1 MRVHDDSRT
10 SPVARL
16 GSLIAAGRRA
26 DAEVDSTS
34 LVPDRLPDA
43 EILAASRMALQLG
56 ECSQAI
62 RLARAF
68 ARRSPKVMDRVLH
81 AAGILAEAGRLE
93 EALELVEPLARQ
105 HGGDPSINH
114 FLGTV
119 QQQLGAQDVVEAQLL
134 KALAA
139 AESSGITWL
148 TLAAQHRFSADDP
161 LFRRLAGLRPAFARL
176 EPARRVPY
184 LFALGKA
191 LLDTGDADGAFDAF
205 AEGGS
210 LNPESALYD
219 AGHYRRRADSVITGN
234 DAASVARVVLR
245 KRDTRAIFV
254 LGMPRSGTTL
264 LQRILTANDAVAAGG
279 EFAGMGVATMDIRR
293 RGLETAAALSAAPAD
308 VGSAALDEVAA
319 VYTHLLD
326 ERFGAPG
333 RIVDKSISNTQFA
346 ALIALLFP
354 AAPLILVERNALD
367 VAWSCFRTYFSNGQG
382 WSWTLENISRH
393 LLAETRLA
401 AHWKQ
406 VLGDR
411 LIHVSYERLVREP
424 EEVVPALCVRCGID
438 YDESMLAFHKRGKGA
453 VQTASVAQVREPL
466 NDRSIGA
473 ARAVAH
479 RLGPVLDAFP
489 AAVSGEPGA

>member
-1 MRVHDDSRT
+1 M
-10 SPVARL
+10 
-16 GSLIAAGRRA
+16 
-26 DAEVDSTS
+26 
-34 LVPDRLPDA
+34 LVLDRLPDA
-43 EILAASRMALQLG
+43 QILTARMALQLG

-62 RLARAF
+62 GLARAF
-68 ARRSPKVMDRVLH
+68 TLRRPEAADRVLQ

-93 EALELVEPLARQ
+93 EALELAEPLARR
-105 HGGDPSINH
+105 HEGDPSIDH

-119 QQQLGAQDVVEAQLL
+119 QQQLGKRDVAQVHLL
-134 KALAA
+134 KALSA

-148 TLAAQHRFSADDP
+148 TLAAQHRFSGDDP
-161 LFRRLAGLRPAFARL
+161 LLRRLASLRPAFARL

-191 LLDTGDADGAFDAF
+191 LLDAGDADGAFDAF

-219 AGHYRRRADSVITGN
+219 AGRYRRRADSLIAGN
-234 DAASVARVVLR
+234 DAASVARVAR
-245 KRDTRAIFV
+245 PKQHDTRAIFV

-279 EFAGMGVATMDIRR
+279 EFAGMGVATMDLRR

-326 ERFGAPG
+326 ERFGAAG

-424 EEVVPALCVRCGID
+424 EAEVPALCARCGID
-438 YDESMLAFHKRGKGA
+438 YDVSMLDFYKGGKGA

-479 RLGPVLDAFP
+479 RLGPVLAAFP
-489 AAVSGEPGA
+489 GTASGEAGA